1 MLLAMIWSAGWA
13 AIGDTYQKVTSE
25 SELSA
30 GDIIVFASGSKNM
43 AMADYNVNDYYNKVD
58 VVVSEGMFDYVKGL
72 SEFELGGQKGSW
84 TFKNINDDSYLLSG
98 TKKELSNSKSVGANN
113 KASLTFEKDY
123 VKV

>member
-43 AMADYNVNDYYNKVD
+43 AMADYNVNDYYNKVE
-58 VVVSEGMFDYVKGL
+58 VFVS
-72 SEFELGGQKGSW
+72 
-84 TFKNINDDSYLLSG
+84 
-98 TKKELSNSKSVGANN
+98 
-113 KASLTFEKDY
+113 
-123 VKV
+123 